1 MKNKILLFLP
11 VFVIGSLAFAASA
24 MAATSVTSVK
34 LTGSNLITVVY
45 SQPVYTSP
53 SDYFNFTGSYAG
65 DTVNSISGSGTA
77 TIVLTLNNSVPSGA
91 TGYLTI
97 GTNVQDVS
105 DQQYFGGATWNIV
118 SSIGPAITG
127 FSLSSNDANG
137 SFAGTN
143 NMLTASFNTNEQV
156 NVLNMN
162 IDGHSVSVGGSGTG
176 PYTANYAMQS
186 GDSMQTIPVTFTIE
200 DNNDNESNV
209 SFSYTSNGTVSNNT
223 GNAAI
228 SSITSNANTPGAL
241 SVGDSITF
249 TLTPAI
255 AEPNARVTG
264 SYNGVPL
271 SWVSTNNGLN
281 YVATYILSA
290 GQPSQSS
297 PLQISGVTLTDQY
310 GNVSAPASGYDVQ
323 KVLSIGGYTTAA
335 SVSQV
340 TPVPA
345 TTGSATPSYTFYT
358 NQPGTIVYAGGCS
371 SPTNTAVIGSNTVTF
386 NPLANGT
393 YNSCSIAIING
404 SGIQSGALTIS
415 PFTVAVTNTTSA
427 ATSASTASANSPTTA
442 AQLAALESQLTA
454 LEAQASSDSTSSGAS
469 DASKGFDFTE
479 FLGVG
484 SQNTQ
489 VTALQERLSYDGYFI
504 GSATGYYGPL
514 TQAAVEKYQSANGI
528 TMKGYVGPGTRAA
541 LNAGK

>member
-1 MKNKILLFLP
+1 MKNKILMFVP

-24 MAATSVTSVK
+24 LAVTSVESVK
-34 LTGSNLITVVY
+34 LTGTNIITIVY

-53 SDYFNFTGSYAG
+53 SDYSNFTGSYAG
-65 DTVNSISGSGTA
+65 NTVNSISGSGTA
-77 TIVLTLNNSVPSGA
+77 TITLTLNNSVPSGA
-91 TGYLTI
+91 TGYLSI

-127 FSLSSNDANG
+127 FSLSSNDTNG

-143 NMLTASFNTNEQV
+143 NTLTASFNTNEQI

-162 IDGHSVSVGGSGTG
+162 IDGHSVSISGSGTG
-176 PYTANYAMQS
+176 PYTANYTMQS
-186 GDSMQTIPVTFTIE
+186 GDSMQMIPITFTIE
-200 DNNDNESNV
+200 DNNNNESNI
-209 SFSYTSNGTVSNNT
+209 SFSYTSNGTVATNT

-228 SSITSNANTPGAL
+228 SSITSNANSSGVL
-241 SVGDSITF
+241 GIGNSITF

-255 AEPNARVTG
+255 AEPNAHVTG
-264 SYNGVPL
+264 SYNGVSL
-271 SWVSTNNGLN
+271 SWVSTNSGLN
-281 YVATYILSA
+281 YVATYVIAA
-290 GQPSQSS
+290 GQTNQSS

-323 KVLSIGGYTTAA
+323 KVLSISGYTTAA
-335 SVSQV
+335 SISQV
-340 TPVPA
+340 TPVPTP
-345 TTGSATPSYTFYT
+345 TTSATPSYTFYT

-371 SPTNTAVIGSNTVTF
+371 SLTTAAVIGSNTITF
-386 NPLANGT
+386 NSLANGT
-393 YNSCSIAIING
+393 YSSCSIAIING

-415 PFTVAVTNTTSA
+415 SFTVNTPTTTATTASSTNSSA
-427 ATSASTASANSPTTA
+427 AAA

-454 LEAQASSDSTSSGAS
+454 LESQANGSTATSGTGS
-469 DASKGFDFTE
+469 TDASKGFDFTE

-484 SQNTQ
+484 SQNAQ
-489 VTALQERLSYDGYFI
+489 VTALQERLVYDGYLTS
-504 GSATGYYGPL
+504 SATGYYGSL
-514 TQAAVEKYQSANGI
+514 TEAAVKKYQSANGLD
-528 TMKGYVGPGTRAA
+528 TKGYVGPGTRAA